1 MLSPSMAIRDR
12 ATMHQADRNPLMST
26 PRSRWRRGE
35 AAGVTQQ
42 RHGRFLTANDLF
54 TQLGSLYADRHDRD
68 GVTLE
73 DMTPIPLIGSL
84 KEACKL
90 EDSASGPARKP
101 LARRLGDKLAS

>member
-26 PRSRWRRGE
+26 PRSHEPRQLTLRNE
-35 AAGVTQQ
+35 ARPISHGQ
-42 RHGRFLTANDLF
+42 RPF